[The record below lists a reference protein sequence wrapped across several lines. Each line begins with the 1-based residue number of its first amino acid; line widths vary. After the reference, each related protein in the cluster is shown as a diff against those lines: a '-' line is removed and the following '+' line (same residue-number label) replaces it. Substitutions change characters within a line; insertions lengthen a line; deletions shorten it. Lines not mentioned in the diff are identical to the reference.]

1 MGSPLDPVLG
11 DIFMLE
17 LENNIVP
24 VVWENLSFCKQNV
37 DDTICFVKMGTINCI
52 TTIFNNFDP
61 NITFTYKVEKDCK
74 LQFSDVLLIKKGN
87 NIDTTVYR
95 KVNCQ

>member
-1 MGSPLDPVLG
+1 MGSPLGPAFG

-37 DDTICFVKMGTINCI
+37 DDTICFVKMGTINCV

-61 NITFTYKVEKDCK
+61 NITFTYEVEKGCK
-74 LQFSDVLLIKKGN
+74 LPSSDVLLIKKGN